1 MIHHWYPLSLTL
13 VILQLLKKASGF
25 FGKTRAW
32 EKFNYVRKWTSEN
45 ENLNEILNIYKH
57 VTMLIQRYALCSY
70 INFHIL
76 WKKGPHTLINPHFA
90 WISNIVFCS
99 LIFLFLQLLS
109 NVNVYSCR
117 TNAVADK
124 KSQRWKEE
132 RTHLQLCGAKLA
144 SVEVALTFA

>member
-1 MIHHWYPLSLTL
+1 MIQHWYPLSLTW

-32 EKFNYVRKWTSEN
+32 EKFTFVRKWISEN

-70 INFHIL
+70 INFQIL
-76 WKKGPHTLINPHFA
+76 WKKGPHTLTNPHFA
-90 WISNIVFCS
+90 WISNIVLCS
-99 LIFLFLQLLS
+99 FICLFLQLLS

-117 TNAVADK
+117 MNAVADK
-124 KSQRWKEE
+124 KLQWWKEE
-132 RTHLQLCGAKLA
+132 RTHLQLCGAKLS
-144 SVEVALTFA
+144 SVEVALIFA